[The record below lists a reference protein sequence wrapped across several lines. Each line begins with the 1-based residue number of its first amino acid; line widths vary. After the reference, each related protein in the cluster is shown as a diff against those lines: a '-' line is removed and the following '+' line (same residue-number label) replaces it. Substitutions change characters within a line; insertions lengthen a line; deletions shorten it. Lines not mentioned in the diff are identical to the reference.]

1 MKHLNEVLR
10 KYKEATLPVMENS
23 VGDLLIKPSYRKEM
37 KKDFQR
43 AWILDLME
51 GLDEDL
57 AEIVLNKDGIMIVC
71 QNNEEGCYT
80 IENMLKI
87 KNIDYDANDECPVDI
102 NEFQGRKFDFR
113 LFFCYNNS
121 VNK

>member
-102 NEFQGRKFDFR
+102 NEF
-113 LFFCYNNS
+113 
-121 VNK
+121 